1 VADITGAY
9 IAGVLLSVNH
19 NSAAYVDRRV
29 TINSYM
35 IFAPIFFASIGI
47 KISFDGMT
55 LHMLWFGLAF
65 VATAILGKIV
75 GCGGIAKAARFGWKD
90 SAKIGVGMIA
100 RGEVALIVTEKGILG
115 GLLAPDY
122 RVIVV
127 MLVLVSSVLAPI
139 ILKLLYKNDG
149 NPTLMDGKEVQFTDV
164 AAPQNKETE
173 KGGAPDGGAAQS
185 GV

>member
-1 VADITGAY
+1 MAERVFGVADITGAY

-65 VATAILGKIV
+65 VATAIL
-75 GCGGIAKAARFGWKD
+75 AR
-90 SAKIGVGMIA
+90 S
-100 RGEVALIVTEKGILG
+100 L
-115 GLLAPDY
+115 
-122 RVIVV
+122 
-127 MLVLVSSVLAPI
+127 
-139 ILKLLYKNDG
+139 
-149 NPTLMDGKEVQFTDV
+149 V
-164 AAPQNKETE
+164 AA
-173 KGGAPDGGAAQS
+173 A
-185 GV
+185 